1 MKTRTTV
8 LLLLAGVALAA
19 YIKFI
24 ESKGPNTLEAIQRRQ
39 NVVNFDRENL
49 DGIVIQNGDDKIEF
63 KRQDKKWRI
72 ETPFKDQADSTAM
85 ESLLSALEGWQKW
98 DTIPAKE
105 VEKDKGRL
113 DEFGLTKTKLHLK
126 LIGKDMPAEVIFGG
140 DSAFEGRMYV
150 RLEGSNDVFITSN
163 TVRSD
168 VSKKAEDFRDRR
180 LTDLTSAQ
188 VTRALLKTSAGEM
201 EMEKKGDH
209 WEIVKPLRA
218 RGDDQKIVDLFS
230 QVTTARIQQFVA
242 DDHGDLHPYGLA
254 EPRGSITLFAADDK
268 APGSKDASHGDQ
280 GHTLQIGGPSEKDK
294 GQVYVRFTARNAVYT
309 LPKKIEDLL
318 ATKPSDLRDRHLIQ
332 FDANI
337 LDRFTIDAAGKGKTV
352 LARKEENWTIAN
364 RNNAPANSKEVN
376 RLIDLLKAEQITKFV
391 EDVASDL
398 PKYGLDKPVLQL
410 TFSSYASENTAET
423 TAGENPIT
431 TVIFGKT
438 DGDDVY
444 ARLGEEPFIVAVHR
458 TLLESIPT
466 DSVQWQDLAIFHIKA
481 DEVSKLTITP
491 DYESTL
497 TREAGKE
504 WTWVKGNE
512 PINQTKVQSIL
523 NSLTGLRAV
532 RWAGTTTPAHGLD
545 KPQLTITF
553 ATASDEKKLHKLVVG
568 NAADGGMWY
577 AHTDDHEGTFVIS
590 GPDFDVLRSSLVAA
604 PASATPGPTTVPN
617 P

>member
-1 MKTRTTV
+1 MKTRTTA

-19 YIKFI
+19 YIKFV

-85 ESLLSALEGWQKW
+85 ETLLSALEGWQKW
-98 DTIPAKE
+98 DTILAKE

-113 DEFGLTKTKLHLK
+113 DEFGLTKTKLRLK
-126 LIGKDMPAEVIFGG
+126 LIGKEMPAEVIFGG

-150 RLEGSNDVFITSN
+150 RLEGSNDVFIASN

-168 VSKKAEDFRDRR
+168 VSRKAEDFRDRR

-188 VTRALLKTSAGEM
+188 VTRALLKTAAGEM

-230 QVTTARIQQFVA
+230 QITTARIQQFVA

-254 EPRGSITLFAADDK
+254 EPRGSITLFAANDK
-268 APGSKDASHGDQ
+268 APGSKDASHSDQ
-280 GHTLQIGGPSEKDK
+280 GQTLQIGGPSEKDQ

-332 FDANI
+332 FDPNI
-337 LDRFTIDAAGKGKTV
+337 LDRFTIDATGKGKTV
-352 LARKEENWTIAN
+352 LARKEENWTIAS
-364 RNNAPANSKEVN
+364 RNNEPANGKEIN

-444 ARLGEEPFIVAVHR
+444 ARLGEEPFIVSVHR

-466 DSVQWQDLAIFHIKA
+466 DFIQWQDLAVFQVKA

-491 DYESTL
+491 EYESTL
-497 TREAGKE
+497 TRDAGKE
-504 WTWVKGNE
+504 WTWVKGSE
-512 PINQTKVQSIL
+512 PINQAKVQSVL
-523 NSLTGLRAV
+523 NTLIGLRAV
-532 RWAGTTTPAHGLD
+532 RWVGATTPAHGLD

-568 NAADGGMWY
+568 SEADGGMWY

-590 GPDFDVLRSSLVAA
+590 GPVLDVLRSSLKAA
-604 PASATPGPTTVPN
+604 PASTTPGATTVPI